1 MLNHAGQPTLG
12 VPVAQGAVNQLH
24 LIVVQP
30 LRQTRS
36 RAGKNGMGPH
46 GSRGRRPNASR
57 SAVVGALGRETRRDP
72 G

>member
-30 LRQTRS
+30 
-36 RAGKNGMGPH
+36 AEADPFE
-46 GSRGRRPNASR
+46 
-57 SAVVGALGRETRRDP
+57 GREERHGAAR
-72 G
+72 